1 MLLVDRVPVVELCLL
16 GTISVLSCVVWQQR
30 RAIAALQ
37 SDRLAIESRLGTIQQ
52 RTCVDAL
59 TERNRVCTLAVV
71 EHTAPAALP
80 RDTESVPQAIPNEV
94 TESVPAAIP
103 NEDTERVEVTER
115 HAA

>member
-80 RDTESVPQAIPNEV
+80 RDTESVPEAIPNEV
-94 TESVPAAIP
+94 AARTEV
-103 NEDTERVEVTER
+103 TKRTKVTER